1 MAGQTRT
8 DVITAIARRAS
19 LARNPVTT
27 AALDAILS
35 PAYLAYVLGQAP
47 RPHIPA

>member
-1 MAGQTRT
+1 MTRT
-8 DVITAIARRAS
+8 DEILYRAR
-19 LARNPVTT
+19 LANRTRNPAT
-27 AALDAILS
+27 DAELNTILS